1 MIDRF
6 VSKIISL
13 YFLIIFLFTFYIY
26 MYYIYIIC
34 IKKMKPILRLSR
46 IFTFFTLFFN
56 TFHPVFITNAEIIIL
71 FKFESNFY
79 IIVVFV
85 F

>member
-26 MYYIYIIC
+26 IYNLH
-34 IKKMKPILRLSR
+34 KENEAYFR
-46 IFTFFTLFFN
+46 TLFFN

-71 FKFESNFY
+71 FKFESNLY